1 METALLTFLNAVP
14 PETLPMNTES
24 LSRRTLIA
32 GAASVAAAA
41 AAPGTLAAQQERVI
55 RNGRIRQSVCKWCY
69 GRIPL
74 DEFAAAS
81 RAMGL
86 ESIEIL
92 GPEAFPTLQ
101 EHGLS
106 CAMTNSHGIAE
117 GINDPANHEACLEA
131 ITAAIDATAEAGF
144 PNVITFSGN
153 RNGMPDG
160 EGLENCVTALKQVV
174 GHAEQKDVTIC
185 MELLNSKVNHADYMA
200 DNMPWL
206 VELVDRV
213 ASDRFKILYDI
224 YHAQVMEGDVIRTI
238 RDHHEH
244 IGHYHT
250 AGNPGRNEL
259 DEDQELYYPAIM
271 RAILETGYTGIVGQE
286 FIPKGEDKLAALAH
300 GVRVCDV

>member
-1 METALLTFLNAVP
+1 MNAEP
-14 PETLPMNTES
+14 

-41 AAPGTLAAQQERVI
+41 AVPTAVPAQQERVI
-55 RNGRIRQSVCKWCY
+55 RNGRIRQSVCQWCY

-74 DEFAAAS
+74 GELAAAAS
-81 RAMGL
+81 AMGL

-92 GPEAFPTLQ
+92 GPEAFPTLR

-106 CAMTNSHGIAE
+106 CAMTNSHGIPK
-117 GINDPANHEACLEA
+117 GLNDPANHEACLEA
-131 ITAAIDATAEAGF
+131 IATAIDATAEAGF

-153 RNGMPDG
+153 RDGMADSV
-160 EGLENCVTALKQVV
+160 GLENCVTALKQIV
-174 GHAEQKDVTIC
+174 GHAEREGVTIC

-238 RDHHEH
+238 RDFHQH

-286 FIPKGEDKLAALAH
+286 FIPKSDDKLAALAH
-300 GVRVCDV
+300 GVSVCDV

>member
-1 METALLTFLNAVP
+1 VNA
-14 PETLPMNTES
+14 ES

-55 RNGRIRQSVCKWCY
+55 KNGRIRQSVCQWCF

-74 DEFAAAS
+74 EELAAAAS
-81 RAMGL
+81 AMGL

-92 GPEAFPTLQ
+92 GPEAFPTLK

-106 CAMTNSHGIAE
+106 CAMTNSHGIPK
-117 GINDPANHEACLEA
+117 GLNDPANHEACLEA
-131 ITAAIDATAEAGF
+131 IKAGIDATAEAGF

-153 RNGMPDG
+153 RNGMADSV
-160 EGLENCVTALKQVV
+160 GLENCVTALKQIV
-174 GHAEQKDVTIC
+174 GHAEQKGVTIC

-213 ASDRFKILYDI
+213 GSDRFKILYDI

-238 RDHHEH
+238 RDFHEH

-259 DEDQELYYPAIM
+259 DDNQELYYPAIM

>member
-1 METALLTFLNAVP
+1 
-14 PETLPMNTES
+14 
-24 LSRRTLIA
+24 
-32 GAASVAAAA
+32 
-41 AAPGTLAAQQERVI
+41 
-55 RNGRIRQSVCKWCY
+55 
-69 GRIPL
+69 
-74 DEFAAAS
+74 
-81 RAMGL
+81 
-86 ESIEIL
+86 
-92 GPEAFPTLQ
+92 
-101 EHGLS
+101 
-106 CAMTNSHGIAE
+106 MTNSHGITK

-153 RNGMPDG
+153 RDGMPDS
-160 EGLENCVTALKQVV
+160 EGLENCVVALKQVV
-174 GHAEQKDVTIC
+174 GHAEQKGVTIC

-271 RAILETGYTGIVGQE
+271 LRDPRDRLHRHRGPGVHSQEQRQARCSCAWLWVSATSSDDRRHGTTSPRARTSW
-286 FIPKGEDKLAALAH
+286 PH
-300 GVRVCDV
+300 

>member
-1 METALLTFLNAVP
+1 MNAEP
-14 PETLPMNTES
+14 PP
-24 LSRRTLIA
+24 RRTLIA
-32 GAASVAAAA
+32 GAASVAAVA
-41 AAPGTLAAQQERVI
+41 AAPGSLIAQQERVI
-55 RNGRIRQSVCKWCY
+55 KNGRIRQSVCQWCF
-69 GRIPL
+69 GRMPL
-74 DEFAAAS
+74 EELAAAAK
-81 RAMGL
+81 AMGL

-101 EHGLS
+101 EHGLF
-106 CAMTNSHGIAE
+106 CAMTNSHGIPK

-131 ITAAIDATAEAGF
+131 ITAAIDATADAGF

-153 RNGMPDG
+153 RNGMADSV
-160 EGLENCVTALKQVV
+160 GLDNCVAALKQVV
-174 GHAEQKDVTIC
+174 GHAEQKGVTIC

-238 RDHHEH
+238 RDYHEH

-259 DEDQELYYPAIM
+259 DDNQELYYPAIM

-300 GVRVCDV
+300 GVSVCDV

>member
-1 METALLTFLNAVP
+1 MP
-14 PETLPMNTES
+14 PEDRPMNAEP

-32 GAASVAAAA
+32 GAAAVAAAS
-41 AAPGTLAAQQERVI
+41 AAPATVAAQQERVI

-69 GRIPL
+69 GSMPL
-74 DEFAAAS
+74 EELAAAS
-81 RAMGL
+81 KAMGL

-92 GPEAFPTLQ
+92 DAKDFPTLQ
-101 EHGLS
+101 KHGLS
-106 CAMTNSHGIAE
+106 CAMTNSHGIPR
-117 GINDPANHEACLEA
+117 GLNDPANHEACLQA
-131 ITAAIDATAEAGF
+131 IEAAIDASAEAGF

-153 RNGMPDG
+153 RNGMADSV
-160 EGLENCVTALKQVV
+160 GLENCVTALRQIVD
-174 GHAEQKDVTIC
+174 HAERKGVTIC
-185 MELLNSKVNHADYMA
+185 MELLNSRVDHADYMA

-213 ASDRFKILYDI
+213 GSDRFRILYDI

-238 RDHHEH
+238 RDHHGH

-259 DEDQELYYPAIM
+259 DENQELYYPAIM

-286 FIPKGEDKLAALAH
+286 FIPRNSDKLAALAH
-300 GVRVCDV
+300 GVSVCDV

>member
-1 METALLTFLNAVP
+1 MNAEP
-14 PETLPMNTES
+14 

-41 AAPGTLAAQQERVI
+41 AAPGSLTAQQERVI
-55 RNGRIRQSVCKWCY
+55 KNGRIRQSVCQWCF

-74 DEFAAAS
+74 EELAVAAS
-81 RAMGL
+81 AMGL

-106 CAMTNSHGIAE
+106 CAMTNSHGIPK
-117 GINDPANHEACLEA
+117 GLNDPANHEACLEA
-131 ITAAIDATAEAGF
+131 IKTGIDATAEAGF

-153 RNGMPDG
+153 RNGMADSV
-160 EGLENCVTALKQVV
+160 GLENCVTALKQVV
-174 GHAEQKDVTIC
+174 GHAEQKGVTIC

-213 ASDRFKILYDI
+213 GSDRFKILYDI

-238 RDHHEH
+238 RDYHEH

-259 DEDQELYYPAIM
+259 DDNQELYYPAIM

-286 FIPKGEDKLAALAH
+286 FIPKGSDKLAALAH
-300 GVRVCDV
+300 GVSVCDV

>member
-1 METALLTFLNAVP
+1 MNAEP
-14 PETLPMNTES
+14 

-32 GAASVAAAA
+32 GAAAAAA
-41 AAPGTLAAQQERVI
+41 ASAAPSGLAAQQERVI
-55 RNGRIRQSVCKWCY
+55 QSGRIRQSVCKWCY
-69 GRIPL
+69 GSIPL
-74 DEFAAAS
+74 DDLAVAS
-81 RAMGL
+81 KAMGL

-92 GPEAFPTLQ
+92 DPSDFPTLQ

-106 CAMTNSHGIAE
+106 CAMTNSHGITS
-117 GINDPANHEACLEA
+117 GINDPSNHEACLEA
-131 ITAAIDATAEAGF
+131 ITAAIDATADAGF

-153 RNGMPDG
+153 RAGMADSV
-160 EGLENCVTALKQVV
+160 GLENCVAALKQVV
-174 GHAEQKDVTIC
+174 GHAEQKGVTIC
-185 MELLNSKVNHADYMA
+185 MELLNSKVNHPDYMG

-238 RDHHEH
+238 RDYHEH

-259 DEDQELYYPAIM
+259 DDDQELYYPAIM

-300 GVRVCDV
+300 GVSVCDV